1 MNSEKIGQRD
11 PFASILAG
19 TGAHR
24 EKHGCWAYPFGN
36 GPLLGVIAATKEAR
50 RIVEFGTALG
60 YSALWFAYGSQ
71 RASVD
76 TIDKDPEHVRLAQN
90 NINQA
95 GFADRIRIHQGNFL
109 EVSRTFQKGYD
120 LAFFDGHSPT
130 LADLAGLKELLR
142 PGGVLIT
149 TNLLIDG
156 GESLACRK
164 ALSGPDWL
172 TTPIDASADTVV
184 SVLR

>member
-1 MNSEKIGQRD
+1 MSSEKIGQTD

-24 EKHGCWAYPFGN
+24 EKHGCWAYPFDN
-36 GPLLGVIAATKEAR
+36 GPLLGVMAATKEAR

-60 YSALWFAYGSQ
+60 YSALWFAYGAQ
-71 RASVD
+71 KASVD
-76 TIDKDPEHVRLAQN
+76 TIDKDPEHVRLAQK

-95 GFADRIRIHQGNFL
+95 GFGGRIRIHQGSFL

-120 LAFFDGHSPT
+120 LAFFDGDSPT

-142 PGGVLIT
+142 PGGILIT
-149 TNLLIDG
+149 TNLL
-156 GESLACRK
+156 LTAAK
-164 ALSGPDWL
+164 AWPVARRCQAPNG
-172 TTPIDASADTVV
+172 
-184 SVLR
+184 

>member
-1 MNSEKIGQRD
+1 
-11 PFASILAG
+11 
-19 TGAHR
+19 
-24 EKHGCWAYPFGN
+24 
-36 GPLLGVIAATKEAR
+36 VIAATKEAR
-50 RIVEFGTALG
+50 RIIEFGTALG
-60 YSALWFAYGSQ
+60 YSALWFAYGAQ
-71 RASVD
+71 GASVD
-76 TIDKDPEHVRLAQN
+76 TIDKDPEHVRLARN

-95 GFADRIRIHQGNFL
+95 GLTDRIRIHQGDFL
-109 EVSRTFQKGYD
+109 EISRTFQKGYD

-164 ALSGPDWL
+164 ALSGPEWL
-172 TTPIDASADTVV
+172 TTPIDDSGDTLVN
-184 SVLR
+184 VLR

>member
-1 MNSEKIGQRD
+1 MGPQRE
-11 PFASILAG
+11 
-19 TGAHR
+19 TR
-24 EKHGCWAYPFGN
+24 VCWACRSAKAPFFGF
-36 GPLLGVIAATKEAR
+36 VAATKEPR

-60 YSALWFAYGSQ
+60 YSALWFAYGAQ
-71 RASVD
+71 KASVD
-76 TIDKDPEHVRLAQN
+76 TIDKDPEHVRLAQE

-95 GFADRIRIHQGNFL
+95 GFGGRIRIHQGSFL

-142 PGGVLIT
+142 PGGILIT
-149 TNLLIDG
+149 TNLLINRSK
-156 GESLACRK
+156 SLACRK
-164 ALSGPDWL
+164 ALSAPEWL
-172 TTPIDASADTVV
+172 TTPLDDSGDTVI